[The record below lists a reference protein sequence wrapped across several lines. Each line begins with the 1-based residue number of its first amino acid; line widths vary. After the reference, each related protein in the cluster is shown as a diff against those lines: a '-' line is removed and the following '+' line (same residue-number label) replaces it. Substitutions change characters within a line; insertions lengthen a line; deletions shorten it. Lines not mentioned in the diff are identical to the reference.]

1 MEIITLT
8 DSKKWTNFLMANP
21 GASGLEFLVSP
32 QWADIMAREGKTV
45 LPLAATDATGNIMA
59 LFCLIKESLPAG
71 FFYWYAPRG
80 PIFKVGISQNE
91 TTEITQAVISK
102 LKADYSQAVFLKL
115 EPAQNDSG
123 FWQKKFFNFSGFK
136 IKTAPDIQ
144 PQKTLVLDLNIEAEK
159 LLAAMH
165 QKTRYNIR
173 LAEKKGVKIVLGG
186 PADFS
191 EFWRLMSM
199 TGERDGFRIHGQK
212 HYQNLLAGDN
222 NFIKIFFAQYEGQ
235 KIATALVCYFDTQ
248 ATYLHGASD
257 NKYRNVMA
265 PYLLQ
270 WEIIKQAQASSAK
283 IYDFYGVNEKKW
295 PGVTRFKLGFGGEIR
310 DYFGVFDIVLRP
322 SIYQLYQGLKKIKK
336 IWR

>member
-1 MEIITLT
+1 
-8 DSKKWTNFLMANP
+8 
-21 GASGLEFLVSP
+21 
-32 QWADIMAREGKTV
+32 
-45 LPLAATDATGNIMA
+45 MA
-59 LFCLIKESLPAG
+59 LFCLIKENLPAG
-71 FFYWYAPRG
+71 WFYWYAPRG
-80 PIFKVGISQNE
+80 PIFKNGIKSE
-91 TTEITQAVISK
+91 EAAEITQAVILK
-102 LKADYSQAVFLKL
+102 LKADYPKSVFLKI
-115 EPAQNDSG
+115 EPAQN
-123 FWQKKFFNFSGFK
+123 FLQAERNIN
-136 IKTAPDIQ
+136 IKLVSAADIQ

-173 LAEKKGVKIVLGG
+173 LAEKKGVKIVSGG

-191 EFWRLMSM
+191 EFWRLMNL

-212 HYQNLLAGDN
+212 HYQNLLAGNN
-222 NFIKIFFAQYEGQ
+222 NFIKIFFAEYEGQ
-235 KIATALVCYFDTQ
+235 KIATALVCYFGTQ

-270 WEIIKQAQASSAK
+270 WEIIKQAQASGAK

-310 DYFGVFDIVLRP
+310 DYFGVFDIVLHP
-322 SIYQLYQGLKKIKK
+322 GIYQLYQGLKKIKRILK
-336 IWR
+336 H